1 MYENIHVP
9 DQFLQETTQ
18 VSFMVID
25 CVQKKTVI
33 NLLVRYRFLQT
44 ERLQE
49 EIFPLVLHKLYYVT
63 HSKTCMQVRGR
74 YFSG

>member
-33 NLLVRYRFLQT
+33 NLLLRYRLLQT
-44 ERLQE
+44 ERL
-49 EIFPLVLHKLYYVT
+49 
-63 HSKTCMQVRGR
+63 
-74 YFSG
+74 